1 MAPTSMD
8 VSLKIVSTSVIQEME
23 FLVKKQLFHNVVTSI
38 FSPLHPY
45 DYLNPMEGGQV
56 ETFGVLWHVHEAIQV
71 KRV

>member
-1 MAPTSMD
+1 
-8 VSLKIVSTSVIQEME
+8 VIQEME

-56 ETFGVLWHVHEAIQV
+56 ETFGVL
-71 KRV
+71 